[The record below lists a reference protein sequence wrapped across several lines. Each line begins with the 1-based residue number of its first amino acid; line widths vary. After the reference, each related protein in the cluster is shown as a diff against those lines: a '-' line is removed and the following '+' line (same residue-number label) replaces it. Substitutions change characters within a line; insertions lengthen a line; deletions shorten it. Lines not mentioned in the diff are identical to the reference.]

1 MDNPFAS
8 DKNIFNSDISFLI
21 QLRAKPDIIYIIKQ
35 KHKDEIENQISI
47 IDKKNDLIIWNA
59 IYTKE
64 IGEIG
69 ILKKYLHPIY
79 NKFYKI
85 IPTLNTLKQ
94 LQELELKMINTYI
107 DLIINDMEVTDNY
120 VMNRILRYLHLNIES
135 KMSLKKLS
143 NDLNLSAGY
152 ISTCFKKHMG
162 MTIMSYAKKIRID
175 RAKVLL
181 LTSTESIL
189 EIGLTLGF
197 HDQSHF
203 SKVFKEYT
211 NMTPSQ
217 YRNNNLI

>member
-35 KHKDEIENQISI
+35 KHKDEIDEQISI

-64 IGEIG
+64 IGELG

-79 NKFYKI
+79 NKFYKL
-85 IPTLNTLKQ
+85 IPTLNNLKQ
-94 LQELELKMINTYI
+94 LQDLELEMINTYI
-107 DLIINDMEVTDNY
+107 DLIINDIEITDNY
-120 VMNRILRYLHLNIES
+120 VMNRILKYLHLNIES

-143 NDLNLSAGY
+143 HDLNLSAGY

-211 NMTPSQ
+211 DMTPSQ
-217 YRNNNLI
+217 YRNQNPI

>member
-1 MDNPFAS
+1 
-8 DKNIFNSDISFLI
+8 
-21 QLRAKPDIIYIIKQ
+21 
-35 KHKDEIENQISI
+35 
-47 IDKKNDLIIWNA
+47 
-59 IYTKE
+59 
-64 IGEIG
+64 
-69 ILKKYLHPIY
+69 
-79 NKFYKI
+79 
-85 IPTLNTLKQ
+85 
-94 LQELELKMINTYI
+94 MINTYI

>member
-94 LQELELKMINTYI
+94 LQELELEMINTYI

-135 KMSLKKLS
+135 KMSLKKIS

>member
-35 KHKDEIENQISI
+35 KHKDEIDEQISI
-47 IDKKNDLIIWNA
+47 VDKRNDLIIWNA

-79 NKFYKI
+79 NKFYKL
-85 IPTLNTLKQ
+85 IPTLNNLKQ
-94 LQELELKMINTYI
+94 LQDLELEMINTYI
-107 DLIINDMEVTDNY
+107 DLIINDMEITDNY
-120 VMNRILRYLHLNIES
+120 VMNRILKYLHLNIES

-211 NMTPSQ
+211 DMTPSQ
-217 YRNNNLI
+217 YRNQNLI